1 MRAGHVSC
9 QSGRAGPPTSLSF
22 VVRPHYATVMH
33 TSLQPKTNIKLLA
46 LWGIVGVVV
55 AFIASPI
62 PWLFLGLGVA
72 LGFCAGLIQLRALRE
87 SSASLLTTQTL
98 MDVRRVLSASRSGR
112 IYLYAF
118 WVSMALLFVLAFYL
132 LRGRAFVG
140 LLAGYSAFAFTRELL
155 TLRGTFE
162 LRRLSTEQRV

>member
-1 MRAGHVSC
+1 
-9 QSGRAGPPTSLSF
+9 
-22 VVRPHYATVMH
+22 MH
-33 TSLQPKTNIKLLA
+33 TSLQPKTNIKHLA

-98 MDVRRVLSASRSGR
+98 MDVRRVMSASRSGR
-112 IYLYAF
+112 IYFYAF
-118 WVSMALLFVLAFYL
+118 WVSQALLFVLAFYL
-132 LRGRAFVG
+132 LRGRAFIG